1 MTKNVVRDI
10 IITAAGKD
18 GGGCFQHLPKGGVAM
33 DYISAIFAIVLIVLL
48 IKLIDT
54 INKK

>member
-1 MTKNVVRDI
+1 MTKFVERVI
-10 IITAAGKD
+10 IFTTAREY

-33 DYISAIFAIVLIVLL
+33 DYISAILAIVLIALL
-48 IKLIDT
+48 IKLIDS

>member
-1 MTKNVVRDI
+1 MSN
-10 IITAAGKD
+10 TARKY

-33 DYISAIFAIVLIVLL
+33 DYIGAILAIVLIVLL
-48 IKLIDT
+48 IKLIDS

>member
-1 MTKNVVRDI
+1 MTKAIGRGI
-10 IITAAGKD
+10 IAVAAGKD

-33 DYISAIFAIVLIVLL
+33 DYIGAIFAIALIALL
-48 IKLIDT
+48 IKLIDS